1 MHGPARSHVG
11 VDDVALLWERIWAH
25 PAAAKLDLM
34 PFGSMAVNS
43 LRVEKG
49 FTVKSDLDYAHWT
62 EARIRYM
69 RNSYIR
75 DGCLCDG
82 DLRDGGVRLLAVGCA
97 VTFAGI
103 RCGLD
108 GRASSPSPHPSHTLQ
123 AGIEPFVAMARKAE
137 TSPFLGRDSPRPAER
152 TRAFFQARALRLSA
166 LRLRVG
172 RCSEARGVRAEGSA
186 GTRSAC

>member
-43 LRVEKG
+43 LLVEKG

-97 VTFAGI
+97 VTLAGI

-123 AGIEPFVAMARKAE
+123 AGIEPFA
-137 TSPFLGRDSPRPAER
+137 TSVPYVTGGH
-152 TRAFFQARALRLSA
+152 RALRGDGAQGGDESLPRP
-166 LRLRVG
+166 RLAAASRAH
-172 RCSEARGVRAEGSA
+172 ARLLPGA
-186 GTRSAC
+186 RSQA